1 MTRHHGV
8 AGRRFS
14 GRWSMVGICLG
25 VVLLMGSAA
34 FRVAAV
40 PALVRFPLDVNET
53 AHYTGTSITYIDQD
67 TLLPLATPK
76 VEPLKLDRH
85 VKVASGT
92 FGRAVITETITIRTP
107 SSTNVETYRYVMDR
121 RTMKFVSDP
130 GQYAFGDPKATM
142 HAAGS
147 FRVNFS
153 MGTTPGGT
161 YRAYIPEADTQ
172 VPMTLVR
179 GPFYDAKAKTDVVEF
194 SSKLETPVAPY
205 YLKHLAAIGLPM
217 QVTTAQLQPQLMAA
231 GIDMGRALADVGSRL
246 TPAEAALLSSTLA
259 KPVPLHY
266 FFVVDG
272 NVFIE
277 PKTGALVDVHSN
289 QEGVAVQ
296 PDLSGATALQPV
308 LDHYSDIPS
317 VKAVSDGLAKLAVR
331 TPQLAQTLKYQQTPA
346 SSLAIAGTAA
356 SQARMMTVVTWW
368 VPGVLAFLG
377 AALVLL
383 GVIRRRRNRRGGPN
397 RPATLP
403 LPEPR
408 PAPAPQ
414 VPVVV
419 GAAPRVPVPVGA
431 ERTHE
436 PV

>member
-1 MTRHHGV
+1 MTRRHWT
-8 AGRRFS
+8 S
-14 GRWSMVGICLG
+14 GRWSMVAICLG

-34 FRVAAV
+34 FRVAGV
-40 PALVRFPLDVNET
+40 PALVRFPLDVNKT
-53 AHYTGTSITYIDQD
+53 AHYTGTSTTYIDQN

-76 VEPLKLDRH
+76 VEPLQLDRH
-85 VKVASGT
+85 VKVVNGS
-92 FGRAVITETITIRTP
+92 FGRAVVAETVTIRTP

-130 GQYAFGDPKATM
+130 GQYAFGDPKSTM

-147 FRVNFS
+147 FRVNFA

-161 YRAYIPEADTQ
+161 YRAYIPEADSQ
-172 VPMTLVR
+172 VPLRLVR
-179 GPFYDAKAKTDVVEF
+179 GPFYDPKTGTDVVEF

-205 YLKHLAAIGLPM
+205 YRTHLAAIGLPM
-217 QVTTAQLQPQLMAA
+217 QVTAAELQPQLMAA

-246 TPAEAALLSSTLA
+246 TPADAALLSSTLA
-259 KPVPLHY
+259 KPVPLRY

-296 PDLSGATALQPV
+296 PDLSGAAALKPV
-308 LDHYSDIPS
+308 LDRYSDIPS
-317 VKAVSDGLAKLAVR
+317 VKAVSDGLAKLALQ

-346 SSLAIAGTAA
+346 SSAAIAATAA

-368 VPGVLAFLG
+368 VPGLMAAFG

-397 RPATLP
+397 RPAELP
-403 LPEPR
+403 VPEPS
-408 PAPAPQ
+408 PAP
-414 VPVVV
+414 VP
-419 GAAPRVPVPVGA
+419 PVPVAVGPA
-431 ERTHE
+431 PGDRIPADAGRTHE
-436 PV
+436 RV